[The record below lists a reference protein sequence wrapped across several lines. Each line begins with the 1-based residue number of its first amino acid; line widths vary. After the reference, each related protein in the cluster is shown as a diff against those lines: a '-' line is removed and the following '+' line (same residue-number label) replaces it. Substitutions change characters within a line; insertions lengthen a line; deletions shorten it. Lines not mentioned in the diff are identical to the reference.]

1 MLGNKSCKASNYLK
15 LIILI
20 SIFVITTVV
29 AVSCDKKGRPTG
41 KEEPDVTKEPES
53 DDLVPSGNLD
63 PSEDAFESLDPNQPI
78 FGSLVLVRDN
88 QLFYKKGSSK
98 NYSIVSKN
106 LTTQEENEIVTVE
119 LPYSDV
125 GNFCL
130 KGDYIYYDRDDRLHK
145 VSLDGSND
153 TKLYKRK
160 ADLLGFYGDDVIVFD
175 KSSYSLIRIN
185 NDGEYKTLL
194 KKGYFYMEATVMA
207 EGIYYILPSSEKK
220 DEPSVQ
226 LYYMD
231 FEGNNKTLLLEDREV
246 FHLKSNNNEAFFIA
260 RDSHKFKIY
269 KVKDK
274 KLDIIYNINRED
286 LEALGY
292 RWDFLLPTGVYLLGV
307 TSTHVYYG
315 VEFDA
320 DGKEA
325 LHVYSVKTDGSGHE
339 LFY

>member
-1 MLGNKSCKASNYLK
+1 MIKR
-15 LIILI
+15 
-20 SIFVITTVV
+20 
-29 AVSCDKKGRPTG
+29 GRPTG
-41 KEEPDVTKEPES
+41 KEERDVTKEPEFMIWS
-53 DDLVPSGNLD
+53 HPGNLD

-130 KGDYIYYDRDDRLHK
+130 KGDYIDDYRDDRLHK

-231 FEGNNKTLLLEDREV
+231 FEVIIKPC
-246 FHLKSNNNEAFFIA
+246 FLKIEKFFI
-260 RDSHKFKIY
+260 
-269 KVKDK
+269 
-274 KLDIIYNINRED
+274 
-286 LEALGY
+286 
-292 RWDFLLPTGVYLLGV
+292 
-307 TSTHVYYG
+307 
-315 VEFDA
+315 
-320 DGKEA
+320 
-325 LHVYSVKTDGSGHE
+325 
-339 LFY
+339 